1 MSEKKWYQ
9 KGLDWL
15 LDKNNPSKKWFQRK
29 IVWVGAVLVILII
42 MLANPKDGS
51 PISGGKQVPDVFV
64 INYTEAIEILE
75 ADGFEVKAVE
85 TSVKSISDKLLY
97 PLETVDK

>member
-9 KGLDWL
+9 KGLNWL
-15 LDKNNPSKKWFQRK
+15 LDKDNLSKKWFQRK

-42 MLANPKDGS
+42 MLTNPKDGS
-51 PISGGKQVPDVFV
+51 PNSGGKQVPDVFG

-85 TSVKSISDKLLY
+85 
-97 PLETVDK
+97 